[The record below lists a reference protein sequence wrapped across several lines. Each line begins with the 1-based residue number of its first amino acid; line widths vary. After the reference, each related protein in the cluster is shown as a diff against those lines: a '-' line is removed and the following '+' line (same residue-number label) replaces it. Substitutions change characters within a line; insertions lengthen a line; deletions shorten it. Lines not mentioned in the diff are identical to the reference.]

1 MSEIGFF
8 QLSIELLK
16 ILVLNS
22 IELLNQVPSILSV
35 FLICSTK
42 KSRFWVQ
49 LKIDFLGIPSWVT
62 QLNFLISEFL
72 VELLT
77 QLAFFLS

>member
-8 QLSIELLK
+8 QWCPIELLK

-35 FLICSTK
+35 FLSCSSK
-42 KSRFWVQ
+42 KSRSWV
-49 LKIDFLGIPSWVT
+49 PSWVT
-62 QLNFLISEFL
+62 QLNFLIGEFL

-77 QLAFFLS
+77 QLALFLS